1 MKKRGPKKLPDN
13 LKKYNLFE
21 LLAKLTTSQLDVLN
35 FEDIEKIR
43 SIMISEGFDKDNL
56 TQSIQGIA
64 DRVLSEKLNKS
75 TDGEIN

>member
-21 LLAKLTTSQLDVLN
+21 LLAKLTSSQLDVLN

-43 SIMISEGFDKDNL
+43 FIMISEGFDKDNL

-64 DRVLSEKLNKS
+64 DRVLSDKLNKS
-75 TDGEIN
+75 TDGEIS

>member
-13 LKKYNLFE
+13 LKKFNLFE
-21 LLAKLTTSQLDVLN
+21 LLAQLTSSQLDVLN

-64 DRVLSEKLNKS
+64 DRVLSDKLNKS
-75 TDGEIN
+75 TDGEIS